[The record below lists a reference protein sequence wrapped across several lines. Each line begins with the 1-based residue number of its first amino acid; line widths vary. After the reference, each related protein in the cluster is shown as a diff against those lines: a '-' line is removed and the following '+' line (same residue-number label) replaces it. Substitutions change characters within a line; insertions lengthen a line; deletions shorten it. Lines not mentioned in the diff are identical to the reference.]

1 MSCDFPI
8 DLVYTWVDG
17 SDAQHRVNRAKFMKN
32 DASDAGKVYRFRCS
46 SEIYESIRSALTF
59 APWIRQ
65 IFVVMADG
73 QDKIFQNV
81 FGDQVK
87 IVLHSD
93 LYTAW
98 NPTYVNHL
106 PTFNSH
112 SIESHLGHIPELTE
126 HFLYANDDTFF
137 GTPVEPS
144 LFFDPATGKPRVCYS
159 KTIMAR
165 PTLKN
170 GVTVQESWKWARHNN
185 SRLLDMLLLNP
196 RMRQLPTRYEL
207 IHQIRPMRK
216 SFYEEAW
223 KHPLIST
230 YLQRTSASRFRQP
243 SDIEPVGFLL
253 HWKTQEGQTQIGRV
267 RSHTYFITDRTN
279 FRQMFES
286 LSQGKFDLYC
296 LNDGMTSPY
305 SVRLKE
311 YQSGLHQALPH
322 QFYLNHLQQQNLYQ
336 FKMAEIQETQGEQ
349 ENVENEEGPI
359 PSVMYQPPSQILFS
373 HQYRVPRK
381 LPPVRD
387 QVASMGRI
395 MK

>member
-1 MSCDFPI
+1 MSCEFPI

-17 SDAQHRVNRAKFMKN
+17 SDAQHRVNRARFMKN
-32 DASDAGKVYRFRCS
+32 DASDASKVYRFRCS

-73 QDKIFQNV
+73 QEKLFQNV

-87 IVLHSD
+87 IVLHSE
-93 LYTAW
+93 LYKVAQCEH
-98 NPTYVNHL
+98 HL

-112 SIESHLGHIPELTE
+112 SIESHLGQIPELTE

-137 GTPVEPS
+137 GNPVES
-144 LFFDPATGKPRVCYS
+144 ALFFDPNTGKPRVCYS
-159 KTIMAR
+159 KTILAR

-170 GVTVQESWKWARHNN
+170 GAPSLQTESWKWARHNN
-185 SRLLDMLLLNP
+185 SRLLDMLLVNP
-196 RMRQLPTRYEL
+196 RMRQLPTRYEF

-223 KHPLIST
+223 KHPLISSH
-230 YLQRTSASRFRQP
+230 LHRTSAARFRQP

-253 HWKTQEGQTQIGRV
+253 HWKAQEGQTQTGRV
-267 RSHTYFITDRTN
+267 RSHTYFINDRTN
-279 FRQMFES
+279 FRQLFES
-286 LSQGKFDLYC
+286 LAHGQFDLYC
-296 LNDGMTSPY
+296 LNDGMTAPY
-305 SVRLKE
+305 SIRLKE
-311 YQSGLHQALPH
+311 YQTGLHQALPH
-322 QFYLNHLQQQNLYQ
+322 QFYLNHLQQQQQYYNLPEATSQ
-336 FKMAEIQETQGEQ
+336 RED
-349 ENVENEEGPI
+349 VEVPDA
-359 PSVMYQPPSQILFS
+359 SSSSLTVSQYQPPSQVLFA
-373 HQYRVPRK
+373 HQQRLPRK